1 MCKDLDLSV
10 LKMTD
15 KNEVVNF
22 ILNNSN
28 FEGYI
33 IRQLSSD
40 LLNSFNDISIL
51 YEVFLDNKYDF
62 IAPFLKREF
71 TLAMLQ
77 LIALNVDTNHF
88 DSYSLLNIK
97 YYYDTFEPLIAVAKN
112 SDDEQNSD
120 NYD

>member
-1 MCKDLDLSV
+1 MCVNCDYSV

-22 ILNNSN
+22 ILNKSN
-28 FEGYI
+28 FENYI
-33 IRQLSSD
+33 INQLSSD

-51 YEVFLDNKYDF
+51 YEVFLDNKYYF

-77 LIALNVDTNHF
+77 IIALNVDANHF
-88 DSYSLLNIK
+88 DSYSLLNVK
-97 YYYDTFEPLIAVAKN
+97 YYPDVFDHLIEVAKN

-120 NYD
+120 NWD

>member
-1 MCKDLDLSV
+1 MCADLDFSV

-22 ILNNSN
+22 ILNKPN
-28 FEGYI
+28 FEEYI
-33 IRQLSSD
+33 VKQLSSD
-40 LLNSFNDISIL
+40 FLNSFNDISIL
-51 YEVFLDNKYDF
+51 YEVFMDNKYYF

-77 LIALNVDTNHF
+77 IIALNIDSGRF
-88 DSYSLLNIK
+88 DDCSLLTIK
-97 YYYDTFEPLIAVAKN
+97 YYPDVFDRLIEVAKN

-120 NYD
+120 NWD